1 MEAFHV
7 NTEEAVLIH
16 RDIQAKFSVAILWW
30 TFNLT
35 DEPMEEPPNRL
46 REALKKAQITEEQFF
61 LMRHGETRILD
72 FLYQDNSSSK

>member
-35 DEPMEEPPNRL
+35 DEPMEEPLYRL
-46 REALKKAQITEEQFF
+46 REVVMKAQKTEERFY
-61 LMRHGETRILD
+61 LKSHG
-72 FLYQDNSSSK
+72 